1 MSMSTFEETQANDE
15 QYLNRNR
22 CSGEAYRFF
31 TNNIGNVMSGS
42 ETETFRQPSP
52 SVSYTTSHNA
62 LTTFNSFVNSN
73 DFGNCEKA
81 KAALQLPQP
90 ELSDVIF
97 EVSKE

>member
-1 MSMSTFEETQANDE
+1 MSTFEETQANDE

-73 DFGNCEKA
+73 DFGNIICFTAYRLTGMINKLCRI
-81 KAALQLPQP
+81 K
-90 ELSDVIF
+90 I
-97 EVSKE
+97 